1 MHVRRIGL
9 STLACC
15 VLLSRAA
22 AGQALLPPGWPTQVE
37 LGMADSPG
45 GAAAMEAAA
54 PFRFRYQYLA
64 GGVNTGSGWATWNT
78 NGDFPKF
85 YIQDS
90 VAHGLIPVFTYYML
104 LQSRPGGGGESDA
117 VFTNLNDTA
126 TMTAYYNDLTLFFQ
140 KAGAFTGQR
149 VVLHVEPDFWGYMQQ
164 RSTGDHAATVSAKVS
179 ETGIA
184 ALQGLPSNV
193 AGFAQAVVRLRDLYA
208 PNVTLAYH
216 LSVWGTNVDIAIS
229 DPPDGTVDALAVR
242 AANFYTSLDASFDL
256 SFAEFS
262 DRDAA
267 FKQAIYGDG
276 GISWWDAEDFRRN
289 ARFLKGFSTA
299 TRKRLVM
306 WQIPFGNTRMQ
317 AQNDSWGHY
326 QDNRVEW
333 LLDEP
338 ARTHLL
344 AYRDAGVVAFLF
356 GGGAS
361 GVTCACDASADGVT
375 NPAPIDGNTMAS
387 ELAAPG
393 TAPSQVS
400 RGGVPTL
407 VTPYAADDDGG
418 YFRWRAWTYY
428 QTGAIS
434 LGTPP
439 RTPTGLHIVGTSSA
453 VQTPGMVPS
462 AR

>member
-1 MHVRRIGL
+1 MRLRRIGP

-15 VLLSRAA
+15 VLLSHA
-22 AGQALLPPGWPTQVE
+22 AGAQPLPSGWPAQVE

-45 GAAAMEAAA
+45 GAAAMRAAA

-64 GGVNTGSGWATWNT
+64 GGVNTGGGWATWNT
-78 NGDFPKF
+78 NGDFPTF

-90 VAHGLIPVFTYYML
+90 VAHGVIPVFTYYML
-104 LQSRPGGGGESDA
+104 LQSLPGGGGESDA
-117 VFTNLNDTA
+117 VFTNLNNTA
-126 TMTAYYNDLTLFFQ
+126 TMTAYYNDLALFFQ

-164 RSTGDHAATVSAKVS
+164 RCTGDNAATVPAKVS

-193 AGFAQAVVRLRDLYA
+193 AGFAQAVLKLRDTYA

-229 DPPDGTVDALAVR
+229 DPPDATVDALAGR
-242 AANFYTSLDASFDL
+242 AASFYASLNANFDL

-267 FKQAIYGDG
+267 FKQYIYGDG
-276 GISWWDAEDFRRN
+276 GASWWNGEDFRRN
-289 ARFLKGFSTA
+289 ARFLKGFSIA
-299 TRKRLVM
+299 SHKRLVM
-306 WQIPFGNTRMQ
+306 WQIPYGNTRML
-317 AQNDSWGHY
+317 AQSNSWDHY

-356 GGGAS
+356 GGGAG
-361 GVTCACDASADGVT
+361 GVTCACDAAGDGVT
-375 NPAPIDGNTMAS
+375 NPAAINGNTMAS
-387 ELAAPG
+387 ELAASG
-393 TAPSQVS
+393 TAPSQVT
-400 RGGVPTL
+400 RGTVPTL

-418 YFRWRAWTYY
+418 YFRWRAWAYY
-428 QTGAIS
+428 QAGAMS
-434 LGTPP
+434 LSLPP
-439 RTPTGLHIVGTSSA
+439 RAPTGLHIVGQSSA
-453 VQTPGMVPS
+453 VRTPSKP
-462 AR
+462 